1 MSRNE
6 RKIRALVPFVLYLLP
21 DSVFGSVAHGGR
33 GFSWV
38 RYQPVNTSQSP
49 HPTPNQTYPAPTLR
63 RDTPPQPRVWR
74 SEGLHP
80 TTGLFQGQQCSWKT
94 MQRRTTN
101 TMNSQGTREGMGYSC
116 LISVNQVTYW
126 NWFKACNKKRSIS
139 MRSLWENLWL
149 GGLFMLHF
157 CIEVISVQTN
167 GFTMLY
173 NAKGRRSIILQ
184 TDWRHLWLS
193 WTVEYRIEDSA
204 ISLDSGWIIKYLC
217 RICC

>member
-1 MSRNE
+1 M
-6 RKIRALVPFVLYLLP
+6 
-21 DSVFGSVAHGGR
+21 GS
-33 GFSWV
+33 
-38 RYQPVNTSQSP
+38 PP
-49 HPTPNQTYPAPTLR
+49 PYPKPTLR
-63 RDTPPQPRVWR
+63 RDTPPQPGGWR

-80 TTGLFQGQQCSWKT
+80 TTGLFQGHQCNWKT

-101 TMNSQGTREGMGYSC
+101 HHTMNSQGTREGTGYSC

-126 NWFKACNKKRSIS
+126 NWFKACNKERSIS
-139 MRSLWENLWL
+139 TRGLWENFWL

-173 NAKGRRSIILQ
+173 NAKGRSSIILQ

-193 WTVEYRIEDSA
+193 WTVEYWIEDSA

-217 RICC
+217 RICR